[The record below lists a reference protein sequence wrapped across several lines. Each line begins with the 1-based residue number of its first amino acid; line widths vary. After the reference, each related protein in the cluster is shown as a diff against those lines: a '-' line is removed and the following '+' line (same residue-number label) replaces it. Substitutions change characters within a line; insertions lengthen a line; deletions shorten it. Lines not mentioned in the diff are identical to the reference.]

1 MRTVSTSF
9 LARPNPGADERGRPA
24 LPHWVPAAAGRETA
38 RGTPA
43 SARRPRPPKVASR
56 CDSLFPSGLAVP
68 PFRCF
73 SVPRCLESP
82 PPLKPPQERSPSKPT
97 AALSAA
103 KRGVVCSQ
111 RNNMHGCYINTNN
124 WLCDILN
131 KNIMS
136 IWMKWQIYSIFFR

>member
-1 MRTVSTSF
+1 MNGGGLRFPTGCQQPP
-9 LARPNPGADERGRPA
+9 ARDGPGNSRVR
-24 LPHWVPAAAGRETA
+24 
-38 RGTPA
+38 TPA
-43 SARRPRPPKVASR
+43 SASEGRQQARFSLPVRTR
-56 CDSLFPSGLAVP
+56 CSSVPLFLRSAPSGVT
-68 PFRCF
+68 
-73 SVPRCLESP
+73 
-82 PPLKPPQERSPSKPT
+82 PPLKPLQERSPSKPT
-97 AALSAA
+97 AALSAV

>member
-24 LPHWVPAAAGRETA
+24 LPHWVPAAADT
-38 RGTPA
+38 
-43 SARRPRPPKVASR
+43 RRPGELPRPHAGLGLRRSPAGAILSSR
-56 CDSLFPSGLAVP
+56 QDSLFLRSAVS
-68 PFRCF
+68 PFRAVW
-73 SVPRCLESP
+73 SH